1 MAIPAAL
8 FARAAALGIAR
19 YLVKKWGPKKAAR
32 KIAKQENKVRDLSS
46 QTRSGQSGART
57 KLIKGKRR
65 LETKKGGKGGVP
77 SGLGIT
83 RKKP

>member
-32 KIAKQENKVRDLSS
+32 RIAKQENKIRDQSS
-46 QTRSGQSGART
+46 KKRTDYSKARRMT
-57 KLIKGKRR
+57 
-65 LETKKGGKGGVP
+65 TKKGGKGGVP
-77 SGLGIT
+77 TGLGIT

>member
-8 FARAAALGIAR
+8 LVRAAALGIKVLGRNAKTIIR
-19 YLVKKWGPKKAAR
+19 EVSKKEKK
-32 KIAKQENKVRDLSS
+32 IRDLSS
-46 QTRSGQSGART
+46 KTRSGQSGTRI
-57 KLIKGKRR
+57 KLIKGQRR
-65 LETKKGGKGGVP
+65 MTTKKGGKGGVP

>member
-32 KIAKQENKVRDLSS
+32 KIAKQENKVRDLSCK
-46 QTRSGQSGART
+46 TRSGQSGTRI
-57 KLIKGKRR
+57 KLIKGQRR
-65 LETKKGGKGGVP
+65 MTTKKGGKGGVP
-77 SGLGIT
+77 TGLGIT

>member
-19 YLVKKWGPKKAAR
+19 YLVKKWGPKKASR
-32 KIAKQENKVRDLSS
+32 KIAKQENKIRDQSS
-46 QTRSGQSGART
+46 KKRTDYSKARARAGQSE
-57 KLIKGKRR
+57 RR
-65 LETKKGGKGGVP
+65 MTTKKGGKGGVP
-77 SGLGIT
+77 TGLGIT